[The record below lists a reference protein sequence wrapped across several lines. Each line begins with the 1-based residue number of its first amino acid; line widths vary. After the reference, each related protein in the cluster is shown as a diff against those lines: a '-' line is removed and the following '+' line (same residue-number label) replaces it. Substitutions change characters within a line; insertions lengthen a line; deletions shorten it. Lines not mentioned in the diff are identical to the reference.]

1 MDNRTPMI
9 IPMTVSGGGTIP
21 FTMKQES
28 ELLSIQMDSYLR
40 VRGAQEW
47 YEGEYTFTP
56 TIEAQTVNI
65 EGLTARR
72 DITIEP
78 IPQNYGLITY
88 NGSTI
93 TVS

>member
-21 FTMKQES
+21 FTMEQES
-28 ELLSIQMDSYLR
+28 ELLSIQMDSFLR
-40 VRGAQEW
+40 IRGAQEW
-47 YEGEYTFTP
+47 YEGQYSFTP
-56 TIEAQTVNI
+56 TNEAQTIEI
-65 EGLTARR
+65 EGKTAHQ
-72 DITIEP
+72 DIVIEK
-78 IPQNYGLITY
+78 IPNNYGLITY